1 MHSLAPTMVERPGG
15 HTAQVAD
22 PFALAN
28 VRDGQSTHA
37 ADVLEPVS
45 GLNVPTG
52 QKEVSGQGLPPLRGS
67 GQYSPAEQLTSL
79 KLPAGQLVIP
89 AHLSGQVKLPGQY
102 FFKHSRSG
110 VVQFVGTAMSG
121 LGQNVLGGHL
131 VSFSTSRPNEQ
142 YSPTVQSTNFR

>member
-1 MHSLAPTMVERPGG
+1 MPLGQNLWFGQSIFSAGVGQKYPGG
-15 HTAQVAD
+15 HGGGV
-22 PFALAN
+22 F
-28 VRDGQSTHA
+28 H
-37 ADVLEPVS
+37 
-45 GLNVPTG
+45 VPTG